1 MVTKNL
7 QRAIDK
13 HRKAF
18 NGFFNHPN
26 IDTMPG
32 EDARKLCWAEETA
45 ARRIATM
52 KLANDADFMHALR
65 YLTLRARKIWGD
77 PDNGFD
83 LSDVAVLIEQY
94 FGLSDEEA
102 DQVFGGAR
110 EAARDAEQI
119 AA

>member
-1 MVTKNL
+1 MVSKNL

-26 IDTMPG
+26 IDTMPHDQSYRLSEA
-32 EDARKLCWAEETA
+32 EDCAARK
-45 ARRIATM
+45 IATM
-52 KLANDADFMHALR
+52 KIRNDAEFLHALK
-65 YLTLRARKIWGD
+65 YLTLRARRIWGD

-83 LSDVAVLIEQY
+83 LSDIAVLIEQY
-94 FGLSDEEA
+94 LRLSDEEA
-102 DQVFGGAR
+102 EQVFGDAR
-110 EAARDAEQI
+110 KAEQS